1 MDTAEHAA
9 LRVVLNHETDT
20 KIKQLQEELA
30 RERAARGHTLAW
42 DLGCT
47 PPALVE
53 SSQLQKWNEA
63 RVSAGLDPLTTT
75 YFDTPRKI
83 SGIGSEATTII
94 GTCSTRVL
102 ALLDRG

>member
-1 MDTAEHAA
+1 M
-9 LRVVLNHETDT
+9 
-20 KIKQLQEELA
+20 
-30 RERAARGHTLAW
+30 W

-94 GTCSTRVL
+94 GSVMLPLTFQNRPL
-102 ALLDRG
+102 AMQAIVMTNGNTGVTVHPEVRTAPQATFCTPVTVVCG